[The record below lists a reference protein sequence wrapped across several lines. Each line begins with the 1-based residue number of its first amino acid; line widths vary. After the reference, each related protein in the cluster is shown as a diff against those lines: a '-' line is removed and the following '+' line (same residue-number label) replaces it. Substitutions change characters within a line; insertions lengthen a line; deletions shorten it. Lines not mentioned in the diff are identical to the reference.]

1 MGRKNFESIPHKFKP
16 LPNRTNIVITR
27 NLSYDAEGAVV
38 VNSLIKLLNS
48 QEKKNKKKLL

>member
-38 VNSLIKLLNS
+38 VNSLS
-48 QEKKNKKKLL
+48 QSY